1 MDHNLIPYIAI
12 RVVSA
17 FLICASTDHW
27 GKNSKTMYRLVR
39 SIMTVFGLRRR
50 RRDAT
55 LIRFMPN
62 QKI

>member
-1 MDHNLIPYIAI
+1 MQY
-12 RVVSA
+12 
-17 FLICASTDHW
+17 F
-27 GKNSKTMYRLVR
+27 VR
-39 SIMTVFGLRRR
+39 SILSMLGLRRR